1 MGLKGRLGALEREAG
16 RDTMVRVLQDTG
28 GEIRVPCDASVR
40 WLVAEWK
47 RQIGQP
53 LEPDPVVEDLVVLMP
68 RGLREKHP
76 ELDGRILSGPD
87 DAGRARG
94 GA

>member
-1 MGLKGRLGALEREAG
+1 
-16 RDTMVRVLQDTG
+16 LQDTG
-28 GEIRVPCDASVR
+28 EVIRVPLDASVR

-47 RQIGQP
+47 RETGRP
-53 LEPDPVVEDLVVLMP
+53 VEPDPVVEGLEALMP

-76 ELDGRILSGPD
+76 ERDGRIFSDPD